1 MNKKIKSL
9 SLLVLSGCMAGLT
22 GCFGPGDDPT
32 SSPTSAPT
40 SAPTSEPT
48 SAPTSAPTSDPTSDP
63 TSTPTS
69 APATDFQVDV
79 SLQSGLREMEVGKT
93 DKILTTESGT
103 LPDRITYSY
112 YVSDDSVA
120 SVSTTGVVTALKAGS
135 FDIAVLENSTGV
147 IGRLNNVTVIPVQ
160 TNASGGYNFAAAAGE
175 EAVARRTE
183 ILGNLE
189 KYAMDSH
196 LTGITLFENGGY
208 VKYNPRLEIPA
219 TEYIT
224 GYGFGIL
231 SEGNT
236 KYPLDTEQN
245 ENYKMYLHSAS
256 SSDPQT
262 INALN
267 NDGSQVSDLAG
278 YITSSYWGTK
288 MANDKKSYEWYPVLA
303 KDNVGGKPFNRPVPV
318 YEKAN
323 PLGLYNRWR
332 IYVKTGAED
341 ELKYSTLS
349 TKMSKYNGRLVELA
363 DYEFIYQVLYTGS
376 NILSRG
382 SQMANDT
389 SYGVKGA
396 LQFYNNTKNITD
408 QAKIDELWNS
418 MKEDG
423 RLGIKTAKDTNGS
436 YIELELVNPID
447 EFTAMYSLSSGLV
460 SPLPRAFLEEIGDGS
475 IKTGIT
481 RYGNFNNGGK
491 DAVLDY
497 TLCLGAYTLE
507 SWEYKGAIWFKQDPN
522 WVERKTYPN
531 RYRIPGV
538 KIQIVTNATQN
549 PNAIYDLF
557 NNGYLDSCGIP
568 VDYIAEE
575 LGKPNVYETK
585 GDSTFKLNINSC
597 SQETWDDLF
606 GVNGKINKGSTWNVK
621 PWMSNDDFLKGLF
634 FSINRPE
641 FAKKRG
647 VQPSINYFSDAYLS
661 DPEKGVSYN
670 STEAHQKAIADY
682 NVIVDGVNQYG
693 YDKEQAINCF
703 RRAVN
708 AMVKK
713 GDIHYGETI
722 EFDIKWMYA
731 SDIQEYGNDIKSYFE
746 SAFNDNRVSGGRVK
760 LNVTQ
765 STVTDWQ
772 QVYEEMRKGQFDL
785 GFGAISGNTYNP
797 LNFLEVLKSDN
808 SSGFTLNW
816 GTDTSVYDEKHP
828 LHYDGQ
834 NWSFDA
840 LWAVSDH
847 GGVVDE
853 CALVKSV
860 KQAYLELPKTLDT
873 KVATN
878 ELLNGATVDIPF
890 EFVSVKDVE
899 FEISNVQIYIVG
911 QGNEN
916 LDFVVDKDAGV
927 IHVTISKAKGE
938 EWNTKMREVNKLTD
952 DDPSPDPKPFVMGKY
967 NMYWTIEIYYTISI
981 GGGIPSQSYITA
993 AKNKN
998 TPLYPTV

>member
-1 MNKKIKSL
+1 MNKKIKAL
-9 SLLVLSGCMAGLT
+9 SLFTLASCLGLLAACN
-22 GCFGPGDDPT
+22 GGGGGDPT
-32 SSPTSAPT
+32 SSPSG
-40 SAPTSEPT
+40 SAPTSETSDST
-48 SAPTSAPTSDPTSDP
+48 SAP
-63 TSTPTS
+63 STTFRF
-69 APATDFQVDV
+69 DI
-79 SLQSGLREMEVGKT
+79 SLQSGLKEMEVGET
-93 DKILTTESGT
+93 DKVLITTSGK
-103 LPDRITYSY
+103 LPDRPTYTY
-112 YVSDDSVA
+112 RVSDETVA
-120 SVSTTGVVTALKAGS
+120 SISDKGVITALKEGTFSILVTEETSSPKVNA
-135 FDIAVLENSTGV
+135 
-147 IGRLNNVTVIPVQ
+147 RLNNLVVLPVH
-160 TNASGGYNFAAAAGE
+160 TPASGGYNYAAAAGQ
-175 EAVARRTE
+175 EAIERRTE
-183 ILGNLE
+183 ILGQLE

-219 TEYIT
+219 SEYIT

-236 KYPLDTEQN
+236 KEPLETEQN
-245 ENYKMYLHSAS
+245 EKYKYYLHSAS

-267 NDGSQVSDLAG
+267 NDGSQVSDLAS
-278 YITSSYWGTK
+278 YITSSYFGTK
-288 MANDKKSYEWYPVLA
+288 MAENKKSYEWYPVLA
-303 KDNVGGKPFNRPVPV
+303 KDTVNGKPFTRPMAV
-318 YEKAN
+318 YEKES

-332 IYVKTGAED
+332 IYVKTGED
-341 ELKYSTLS
+341 GLKYSTLS
-349 TKMSKYNGRLVELA
+349 TKMASYNGRGVELA

-382 SQMANDT
+382 SQMANDS

-408 QAKIDELWNS
+408 QAKIDELWAS
-418 MKEDG
+418 MKADG
-423 RLGIKTAKDTNGS
+423 RLGIATGEDSNGG

-447 EFTAMYSLSSGLV
+447 EFTAMYALSSSLV
-460 SPLPRAFLEEIGDGS
+460 SPLPRAFIEEIGDGS
-475 IKTGIT
+475 VKAGIT
-481 RYGNFNNGGK
+481 KYGNFNNGGK
-491 DAVLDY
+491 DAILDY

-507 SWEYKGAIWFKQDPN
+507 SWEYKQAIWFKQDEN
-522 WVERKTYPN
+522 WVERTTYPN

-557 NNGYLDSCGIP
+557 NQGYLDSCGIP

-575 LGKPNVYETK
+575 YGKPNVYETK
-585 GDSTFKLNINSC
+585 GDSTFKLNVNSC
-597 SQETWDDLF
+597 SQETWNDLF
-606 GVNGKINKGSTWNVK
+606 GPKGKIHKGSTWDVK

-661 DPEKGVSYN
+661 DPEKGISYN
-670 STEAHQKAIADY
+670 SSEAHKNAVADY
-682 NVIVDGVNQYG
+682 TVEVGGEDQYG
-693 YDKEQAINCF
+693 YNKSEAINCF

-708 AMVKK
+708 SLKQS
-713 GDIHYGETI
+713 GDIKEGQTI
-722 EFDIKWMYA
+722 EINIKWMYA
-731 SDIQEYGNDIKSYFE
+731 SDVQEYGNDIKKYFE
-746 SAFNDNRVSGGRVK
+746 DAFNDQAVSGGKVK

-816 GTDTSVYDEKHP
+816 GTDTSTFDEKHP
-828 LHYDGQ
+828 LHYAGQ

-847 GGVVDE
+847 GGVVDNCE
-853 CALVKSV
+853 LVKSV
-860 KQAYLELPKTLDT
+860 KTCYNELPKTLDT
-873 KVATN
+873 HQVTN
-878 ELLNGATVDIPF
+878 ELLNGATIEIPF
-890 EFVSVKDVE
+890 EFVSVNDVE
-899 FEISNVQIYIVG
+899 FNIQNVQLYIVG

-916 LDFVVDKDAGV
+916 LDWELSADKKS
-927 IHVTISKAKGE
+927 ILVTISYEQAQ
-938 EWNTKMREVNKLTD
+938 EWNTKMREVNKITD
-952 DDPSPDPKPFVMGKY
+952 EDQHPDPKPFVMGKY
-967 NMYWTIEIYYTISI
+967 NIYWTIEMYYTISI
-981 GGGIPSQSYITA
+981 GGGIPSQSYITV

-998 TPLYPTV
+998 TPLYPTA